1 MAIKGKKDTRKKERE
16 WKKINGKWYKK
27 EGSSHKRVKFIACD
41 EDTQIYNWQ
50 RTNKKATEN
59 FMNGP
64 TGAVWRKPKGKVHD
78 YLNREEKTKT
88 NDNSKDDNDE
98 LSFMEKIPY

>member
-1 MAIKGKKDTRKKERE
+1 MAIKSGKSKKQKRK
-16 WKKINGKWYKK
+16 WKKINGKWYLK
-27 EGSSHKRVKFIACD
+27 EASSKPAKFIACD
-41 EDTQIYNWQ
+41 EKVQVFNWQ

-88 NDNSKDDNDE
+88 NDKNNDDNDE
-98 LSFMEKIPY
+98 LLFMEKIPY

>member
-41 EDTQIYNWQ
+41 EDVQIYNWQ
-50 RTNKKATEN
+50 RTNKKALEN
-59 FMNGP
+59 FNNGP
-64 TGAVWRKPKGKVHD
+64 TGAIRKKSRGKAHD
-78 YLNREEKTKT
+78 YLNREENSEKDS
-88 NDNSKDDNDE
+88 NDDCD
-98 LSFMEKIPY
+98 LTFMKEIPY